1 LVSWDV
7 IDTVLLDM
15 DGTLLDLAYDNTLW
29 THLLPERFSDAR
41 GVSIAVA
48 RDQLFTHMAQRQGQ
62 LEFYCLDYWAD
73 YTGLDIVALHQE
85 LTHLITFRPFAE
97 DFLDHLQDL
106 QRSVLL
112 VTNAHR
118 DSLGV
123 KVRHADLSR
132 RLHALVSCHDYGAPK
147 ESQIFWQSLMAEHP
161 FDPAR
166 TLLIDDNAAVLDAA
180 GQFGIAHLLTVAQP
194 DSGRPV
200 RTGLRHPAVQDFRD
214 LMGATALDDHPLRE
228 GSVSSA

>member
-29 THLLPERFSDAR
+29 TQLLPERFRDVHR
-41 GVSIAVA
+41 VSIGDA
-48 RDQLFTHMAQRQGQ
+48 RDQLFTHMAERQGQ

-73 YTGLDIVALHQE
+73 YTGLDIVALHEE
-85 LTHLITFRPFAE
+85 LTHLIAFRPYAE
-97 DFLDHLQDL
+97 DFLDHLRVL
-106 QRSVLL
+106 ERSVVL

-123 KVRHADLSR
+123 KVRHVDLGR
-132 RLHALVSCHDYGAPK
+132 RLDALVSCHDYGAPK
-147 ESQIFWQSLMAEHP
+147 ESPVFWQSLMAAHP
-161 FDPAR
+161 FDPGR

-180 GQFGIAHLLTVAQP
+180 GQFGITHLLTVAQP
-194 DSGRPV
+194 DSGRPA
-200 RTGLRHPAVQDFRD
+200 RDGLRLPAVQDFRD
-214 LMGATALDDHPLRE
+214 LMGGQPHPATIRRAK
-228 GSVSSA
+228 GA

>member
-1 LVSWDV
+1 LVSWDA

-29 THLLPERFSDAR
+29 THLLPERFSAAHRVGIDDAR
-41 GVSIAVA
+41 
-48 RDQLFTHMAQRQGQ
+48 RRLFAHMTERQGE

-73 YTGLDIVALHQE
+73 YTGLDIVALHEE
-85 LTHLITFRPFAE
+85 LTHLIAFRPHAE
-97 DFLDHLQDL
+97 DFLDH
-106 QRSVLL
+106 VLSLERRAVL

-118 DSLGV
+118 SSLGV
-123 KVRHADLSR
+123 KTRHADLG

-147 ESQIFWQSLMAEHP
+147 ESQSFWRSLMAEHP
-161 FDPAR
+161 FDPGR

-194 DSGRPV
+194 DSSRPA
-200 RTGLRHPAVQDFRD
+200 RTDLRHTAVRDFRD
-214 LMGATALDDHPLRE
+214 LMGQARDA
-228 GSVSSA
+228 